1 MRFALPVLA
10 LTLGGCFDDTR
21 TIELDTDAVTLPLG
35 AGTEIG
41 VWVDGHELSRLDAF
55 SWHVDR
61 PELVSIALTEDHAR
75 VRITGRREGQTV
87 IHLGY
92 RTTVIDVPATI
103 MPAAVV
109 AVALDPLAI
118 TAPIGAMV
126 PVRATATYTD
136 GASLDVS
143 DSAVWTIGDASIA
156 SVEQDGVRGMAVGTT
171 TLYAWI
177 DGIERTAT
185 VTVAP

>member
-1 MRFALPVLA
+1 
-10 LTLGGCFDDTR
+10 
-21 TIELDTDAVTLPLG
+21 
-35 AGTEIG
+35 

-61 PELVSIALTEDHAR
+61 PDLVSIALTEDRSHVR
-75 VRITGRREGQTV
+75 VTGRREGQTM

-103 MPAAVV
+103 LPPAVV

-126 PVRATATYTD
+126 SVRATATYTD
-136 GASLDVS
+136 GVSLDVS
-143 DSAVWTIGDASIA
+143 DSAVWTISDPAIA
-156 SVEQDGVRGMAVGTT
+156 TVETDGVRAMAPGTT
-171 TLYAWI
+171 TLHAWL